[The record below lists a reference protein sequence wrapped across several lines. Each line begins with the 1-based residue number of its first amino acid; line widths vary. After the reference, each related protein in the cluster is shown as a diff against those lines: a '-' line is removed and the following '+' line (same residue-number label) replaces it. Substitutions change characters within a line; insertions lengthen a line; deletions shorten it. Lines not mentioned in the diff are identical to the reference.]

1 MPEWLQMNLK
11 YIGYIPYD
19 NHIWLVLPYLIMF
32 VIAAHMNSQLKKKKA
47 LEEKELNLLNI
58 DILDQD
64 TRKANDAS
72 VKFS

>member
-1 MPEWLQMNLK
+1 
-11 YIGYIPYD
+11 
-19 NHIWLVLPYLIMF
+19 MF